1 MFKLKVNQV
10 LKDIQGEEIDTNKTV
25 KGKVTKVKL
34 TVREALLNYLG
45 ANIQLQNNK
54 ESTWVWALATQ
65 LNDETKN
72 EAEISDDKIEFLRRI
87 VGDNTVFTYGAQGA
101 KNEVNLYPPFVV
113 GQLLEYLGQEEK

>member
-10 LKDIQGEEIDTNKTV
+10 LKDIQGDEIDTNKTV
-25 KGKVTKVKL
+25 KGKLKKIKL

-45 ANIQLQNNK
+45 ANIQLQDNK

-72 EAEISDDKIEFLRRI
+72 EVEISDDKIEFLRRI
-87 VGDNTVFTYGAQGA
+87 VGDNKVFTYGAQGT

-113 GQLLEYLGQEEK
+113 GQLLEYLGQKEE